1 MCSIYWLHTKMNN
14 TRVDDTQKIDIIM
27 TMYDLIEYSDA
38 CLRTSGSL
46 WQYYWNEPALN
57 ANGEIADFPADK
69 NHSASFK
76 FKL

>member
-1 MCSIYWLHTKMNN
+1 MNN

-46 WQYYWNEPALN
+46 WQYY
-57 ANGEIADFPADK
+57 
-69 NHSASFK
+69 
-76 FKL
+76 